1 MPRLFISGTAM
12 GTSFS
17 VQVVLNPNFSAREV
31 GFLRE
36 RLSLK
41 IGRIIEGVVNK
52 MSFHSP
58 DSEISRFNRF
68 RGKEWFPV
76 SRDTARVV
84 SCALK
89 ISNLAGGTFDITLE
103 PLVTLWGFGPNGKTG
118 RIPPDREIAEV
129 LERVGYR
136 NLRARRFPPM
146 LKKKDPRVTCDLS
159 AIAKGFAVDRV
170 AEYLESAGYRHYL
183 VEIGGEIRSR
193 GKNHLRQAWTIGI
206 ETPDSDGMGILKAV
220 RQRKNAVATSGDTH
234 TYFEKGGERYAHTI
248 DPATGRPLSGNLASV
263 TVIDSSC
270 MQADAL
276 ATAILVLGP
285 EKGYEFA
292 LKRKLAALLVVR
304 NQFGLAEKMTPRFGR
319 YLAESTS
326 T

>member
-89 ISNLAGGTFDITLE
+89 ISNLAGGAFDITLE

-146 LKKKDPRVTCDLS
+146 LKKKIPESPATCRPSPRDSRWTGSQNTSNRPVIAIIWSKS
-159 AIAKGFAVDRV
+159 AA
-170 AEYLESAGYRHYL
+170 
-183 VEIGGEIRSR
+183 RS
-193 GKNHLRQAWTIGI
+193 GA
-206 ETPDSDGMGILKAV
+206 
-220 RQRKNAVATSGDTH
+220 
-234 TYFEKGGERYAHTI
+234 GERTI
-248 DPATGRPLSGNLASV
+248 SV
-263 TVIDSSC
+263 KP
-270 MQADAL
+270 
-276 ATAILVLGP
+276 GP
-285 EKGYEFA
+285 SES
-292 LKRKLAALLVVR
+292 KLPIRTEWV
-304 NQFGLAEKMTPRFGR
+304 F
-319 YLAESTS
+319 
-326 T
+326 